1 MKTRYLIP
9 LFSLSILP
17 LAGCNLFGGLSSPS
31 SDPQYLV
38 AARACLDR
46 GDYQCAL
53 DNYRALSGNQN
64 DIKVSETSLTQLAQA
79 NIFSFSDLIS
89 SLGGA
94 TGSGGS
100 FATMAN
106 DLARRGA
113 ASETNRLLI
122 QTIYAANA
130 SINDQKLQ
138 AFSKFLAAISMVNE
152 LLAEIAGPDNS
163 LTGHDI
169 VANPSAC
176 LAANCGSTPTACD
189 PVGGTSGTPKVYTNG
204 SNSLGDPT
212 NLDSVTNWNNSPT
225 IQMLLIA
232 TDVAN
237 QRASEFRGAGG
248 SGIFSAISNLG
259 PLGSSAPGQ
268 CLIRQQVLS
277 VFGLN

>member
-1 MKTRYLIP
+1 MKTHFLVP
-9 LFSLSILP
+9 VLAVSLLP

-122 QTIYAANA
+122 QSIYTNN
-130 SINDQKLQ
+130 SQINPLDPNDKLR

-152 LLAEIAGPDNS
+152 ILAEIAGPDHT
-163 LTGHDI
+163 LTASDI

-176 LAANCGSTPTACD
+176 NSCNSSCN
-189 PVGGTSGTPKVYTNG
+189 VGTTNVLGTSATPSGVGIITGWSGTV
-204 SNSLGDPT
+204 SL
-212 NLDSVTNWNNSPT
+212 
-225 IQMLLIA
+225 QMLIA
-232 TDVAN
+232 AAQAADDNAVI
-237 QRASEFRGAGG
+237 FKGG
-248 SGIFSAISNLG
+248 SSSNNSGIFSAMNSLLG
-259 PLGSSAPGQ
+259 IPGGDN
-268 CLIRQQVLS
+268 CIREKIVQI
-277 VFGLN
+277 FGLN

>member
-1 MKTRYLIP
+1 MKTRALIP
-9 LFSLSILP
+9 LFVLSILP

-64 DIKVSETSLTQLAQA
+64 DIKVSEISLTQLAQA

-122 QTIYAANA
+122 KDIFESNNQIG
-130 SINDQKLQ
+130 DLKLR
-138 AFSKFLAAISMVNE
+138 AFSKFLAAISMQNE
-152 LLAEIAGPDNS
+152 ILAEMAGADQSLTASDLVASPSACNSSSCFANAGGVCDPGTSTVGPTASDPADMSSATTNWSGAVSLQMLIAAAADANDSANTFRGGTSNSGIFTAINS
-163 LTGHDI
+163 LTSL
-169 VANPSAC
+169 P
-176 LAANCGSTPTACD
+176 
-189 PVGGTSGTPKVYTNG
+189 GTQP
-204 SNSLGDPT
+204 
-212 NLDSVTNWNNSPT
+212 
-225 IQMLLIA
+225 
-232 TDVAN
+232 
-237 QRASEFRGAGG
+237 
-248 SGIFSAISNLG
+248 
-259 PLGSSAPGQ
+259 
-268 CLIRQQVLS
+268 CIRQKIVEI
-277 VFGLN
+277 FGLK